1 MIDPTKPIFKTRDIA
16 DILGV
21 STEYV
26 RQQVHEGKLHATTMR
41 LSHHRTVF
49 RFTIGDV
56 RDYDAD
62 AARRLEESWA
72 A

>member
-16 DILGV
+16 DVLGV

-26 RQQVHEGKLHATTMR
+26 RQQVRDGKLHATTNR
-41 LSHHRTVF
+41 LTHFRTVL
-49 RFTIGDV
+49 RFSLDDI
-56 RDYDAD
+56 RSYDRD
-62 AARRLEESWA
+62 AATRLEKSNA